1 MKKRFDS
8 FKMSEENKEKQKSL
22 PVTDFYDL
30 VIKIDSFRN
39 LKKKEQGDYGWDILS
54 SKDFDY
60 DTRTKEELV
69 RIGVVGNGNR
79 GKSFILSKLTNFK
92 IPSGFGIKTEGI
104 SLKYPDMKTKD
115 GKGMVIIDSAGFET
129 PLLESFDCK
138 LDSLSNLD
146 AKETNTKIN
155 DLAKDRAILE
165 VFIQKYVL
173 AYSDIII
180 AVVGQLTYSEQQ
192 LLLRIKREN
201 TKKTIFIVHNLLNLE
216 TKQQVT
222 DYIDNVLKKSLTFQI
237 DEIKMTNLDQNK
249 NVDDT
254 VLNQTYY
261 HEQYTDNNDNNKKLY
276 TIEHLIMAKEGT
288 EAGNYYNQSA
298 ISFLATNTTTTT
310 KLKKYPVIATIKKY
324 LHNMSNDIFESSI
337 PQKNIIDGEVTIDN
351 IKKNK
356 LYIDGYNK
364 DIILKSI
371 NIDSLGFKSFLGR
384 IYRIYQPS
392 YCLYIVDN
400 VDKLPIKK
408 TKSELQIEGD
418 KPYYILVLIVEIPGE
433 LEDPNIIPNIE
444 INNGF
449 VFFKL
454 EGSRKTNKKETEIN
468 SNRYDCYYSSIKEGL
483 FSLCISIK
491 PENIMLPLTEPI
503 FKNYEN
509 GLLTYYYIGCKPED
523 ETEEIDLD

>member
-1 MKKRFDS
+1 
-8 FKMSEENKEKQKSL
+8 MSEENKEKQKSL

-39 LKKKEQGDYGWDILS
+39 LKKKEQGDYGWDILY

-60 DTRTKEELV
+60 DKRTKEELV
-69 RIGVVGNGNR
+69 RIGVLGNGNR

-92 IPSGFGIKTEGI
+92 VPSGFSIKTEGI

-146 AKETNTKIN
+146 AKEAYTKIN

-165 VFIQKYVL
+165 VFILKYVL
-173 AYSDIII
+173 EYSDIII

-237 DEIKMTNLDQNK
+237 DERSMTDYDENIK
-249 NVDDT
+249 VDST

-261 HEQYTDNNDNNKKLY
+261 HEQYTDNNDNIY

-298 ISFLATNTTTTT
+298 INFLSTNTTTTT
-310 KLKKYPVIATIKKY
+310 KVKKYPVKTTIKDY
-324 LHNMSNDIFESSI
+324 LYKMSSDFFESSI

-371 NIDSLGFKSFLGR
+371 NIDSLGFSSFLG
-384 IYRIYQPS
+384 RIYQPS

-408 TKSELQIEGD
+408 TKSELKIEGD

-433 LEDPNIIPNIE
+433 LEDPNIIPRVD
-444 INNGF
+444 INSDF
-449 VFFKL
+449 VFKL
-454 EGSRKTNKKETEIN
+454 EGSRKINKKETEIN
-468 SNRYDCYYSSIKEGL
+468 PNRYDCYYSSIKDGL

-491 PENIMLPLTEPI
+491 PENMSLPSKDPI

-509 GLLTYYYIGCKPED
+509 GLLTYYYIGGKSEG

>member
-1 MKKRFDS
+1 M
-8 FKMSEENKEKQKSL
+8 
-22 PVTDFYDL
+22 TDFYDL
-30 VIKIDSFRN
+30 VFKIDSFRN
-39 LKKKEQGDYGWDILS
+39 LKKKEQGDYGWDILY

-60 DTRTKEELV
+60 DKRTKEELV

-92 IPSGFGIKTEGI
+92 VPSGFSIKTEGI

-115 GKGMVIIDSAGFET
+115 GKGMVIINSAGFET
-129 PLLESFDCK
+129 PLPESFDCK

-165 VFIQKYVL
+165 VFIQTYVL
-173 AYSDIII
+173 RHSDIIF

-201 TKKTIFIVHNLLNLE
+201 TKKIIFIVHNLLFLE
-216 TKQQVT
+216 TKKQVT
-222 DYIDNVLKKSLTFQI
+222 YYIDNVLKKSLTFEI
-237 DEIKMTNLDQNK
+237 DERRMTNLDENK
-249 NVDDT
+249 KVDGT

-261 HEQYTDNNDNNKKLY
+261 HEQYTVNNDNNKKLY
-276 TIEHLIMAKEGT
+276 EIEHLIMAKEGT

-298 ISFLATNTTTTT
+298 ISFLSTNTTTTT
-310 KLKKYPVIATIKKY
+310 KLNKYPVKRTIKNY
-324 LHNMSNDIFESSI
+324 LYKMSSDFFESSI

-356 LYIDGYNK
+356 IYIDGYNQ

-408 TKSELQIEGD
+408 TKSELEIEGD

-433 LEDPNIIPNIE
+433 LEDPNIIPSIDT
-444 INNGF
+444 GTYF

-491 PENIMLPLTEPI
+491 PENIYLDSTDPI

-509 GLLTYYYIGCKPED
+509 GLLTYYYIGSKIED
-523 ETEEIDLD
+523 ETREIEFD

>member
-1 MKKRFDS
+1 
-8 FKMSEENKEKQKSL
+8 MSEENKEKQKSL

-30 VIKIDSFRN
+30 VFRIDSCRN

-115 GKGMVIIDSAGFET
+115 GKGIVIIDSAGFEI

-165 VFIQKYVL
+165 AFIQNYVL
-173 AYSDIII
+173 QHSDIII

-222 DYIDNVLKKSLTFQI
+222 DYIENVLKKSLTFKI
-237 DEIKMTNLDQNK
+237 DERTMTSLDENK
-249 NVDDT
+249 KVDST

-261 HEQYTDNNDNNKKLY
+261 HEQYTDNNDNTKLY

-298 ISFLATNTTTTT
+298 IDFLSTSITTTT
-310 KLKKYPVIATIKKY
+310 KLKKYSVIATIKKY
-324 LHNMSNDIFESSI
+324 LHNMSSDIFESSI
-337 PQKNIIDGEVTIDN
+337 PKDNIIVGEVTIDN

-371 NIDSLGFKSFLGR
+371 NIDSLGFSSFLGR
-384 IYRIYQPS
+384 IYKPS
-392 YCLYIVDN
+392 YCLYIIDN
-400 VDKLPIKK
+400 VDQLPIKK
-408 TKSELQIEGD
+408 TKSELEIEGD
-418 KPYYILVLIVEIPGE
+418 KPYYILVLVVEIPGE
-433 LEDPNIIPNIE
+433 LEDPNIEPNIE
-444 INNGF
+444 INNGL

>member
-1 MKKRFDS
+1 
-8 FKMSEENKEKQKSL
+8 MSEENKEKQKSL

-30 VIKIDSFRN
+30 VFRIDSCRN

-201 TKKTIFIVHNLLNLE
+201 TKNKIFVVHNLLNLE

-237 DEIKMTNLDQNK
+237 DETSMTNLDENK
-249 NVDDT
+249 KVDGT

-261 HEQYTDNNDNNKKLY
+261 YEQYTDNNDHKKLY

-298 ISFLATNTTTTT
+298 IDFLSTDITTTTR
-310 KLKKYPVIATIKKY
+310 LRKYPVKDTIKNSLYK
-324 LHNMSNDIFESSI
+324 MSNNFFESSI
-337 PQKNIIDGEVTIDN
+337 DT
-351 IKKNK
+351 
-356 LYIDGYNK
+356 
-364 DIILKSI
+364 
-371 NIDSLGFKSFLGR
+371 
-384 IYRIYQPS
+384 
-392 YCLYIVDN
+392 
-400 VDKLPIKK
+400 
-408 TKSELQIEGD
+408 
-418 KPYYILVLIVEIPGE
+418 LIVFSLVSSSPTAGAVLSNNANKPSVNDLISSDKMKLFFSPSDFSISYALFGI
-433 LEDPNIIPNIE
+433 LIE
-444 INNGF
+444 ST
-449 VFFKL
+449 L
-454 EGSRKTNKKETEIN
+454 L
-468 SNRYDCYYSSIKEGL
+468 SSIDIL
-483 FSLCISIK
+483 
-491 PENIMLPLTEPI
+491 
-503 FKNYEN
+503 
-509 GLLTYYYIGCKPED
+509 
-523 ETEEIDLD
+523 

>member
-1 MKKRFDS
+1 
-8 FKMSEENKEKQKSL
+8 MSEENKEKQKSL

-39 LKKKEQGDYGWDILS
+39 LKKKEQGDYGWDILY

-60 DTRTKEELV
+60 DKRTKEELV

-92 IPSGFGIKTEGI
+92 VPSGFSIKTEGI

-165 VFIQKYVL
+165 VFILKYVL
-173 AYSDIII
+173 EYSDIII

-201 TKKTIFIVHNLLNLE
+201 TKKKIFIVHNLLNLE

-237 DEIKMTNLDQNK
+237 DERTLTNLGENEK
-249 NVDDT
+249 VDGT

-261 HEQYTDNNDNNKKLY
+261 HEEYTDNNNKLH

-298 ISFLATNTTTTT
+298 IKFLTTNTTTTT
-310 KLKKYPVIATIKKY
+310 KLRKYPVIATIKKY
-324 LHNMSNDIFESSI
+324 LHNMSSDFFEFSI
-337 PQKNIIDGEVTIDN
+337 PKDNIIDGEVTIDN

-371 NIDSLGFKSFLGR
+371 NIDSLGFSSFLG
-384 IYRIYQPS
+384 RIYQPS

-408 TKSELQIEGD
+408 TKSELKIEGD
-418 KPYYILVLIVEIPGE
+418 KPYYILILIVEIPGE
-433 LEDPNIIPNIE
+433 LEDPNIIPSIDT
-444 INNGF
+444 GTYF

-454 EGSRKTNKKETEIN
+454 EGSRKINKKETEIN
-468 SNRYDCYYSSIKEGL
+468 PNRYDCYYSSIKEGL

-491 PENIMLPLTEPI
+491 PETISLQSTDPS

-509 GLLTYYYIGCKPED
+509 GLLTYYYIGSKSEG
-523 ETEEIDLD
+523 ETEEIELDV

>member
-1 MKKRFDS
+1 
-8 FKMSEENKEKQKSL
+8 MSEENKEKQKSL

-30 VIKIDSFRN
+30 VFKIDSFRN
-39 LKKKEQGDYGWDILS
+39 LQKKEQGDYGWDILY

-60 DTRTKEELV
+60 DKRTQEELV
-69 RIGVVGNGNR
+69 RIGVLGNGNR
-79 GKSFILSKLTNFK
+79 GKSFILSKLTNHK
-92 IPSGFGIKTEGI
+92 VPSGFSIKTEGI

-115 GKGMVIIDSAGFET
+115 GKGIVIIDSAGFEI

-138 LDSLSNLD
+138 LDSLSDFD
-146 AKETNTKIN
+146 AKEAKSKIN
-155 DLAKDRAILE
+155 DLVKDRAILE
-165 VFIQKYVL
+165 FFILKYVL
-173 AYSDIII
+173 QYSDIII

-192 LLLRIKREN
+192 LLLRIKREVPR
-201 TKKTIFIVHNLLNLE
+201 KKIFIVHNLLNLE

-261 HEQYTDNNDNNKKLY
+261 HEQYTDNNDNTKLY

-298 ISFLATNTTTTT
+298 IDFLSTNTTTTT
-310 KLKKYPVIATIKKY
+310 KLYKYPVKATIKNSLYK
-324 LHNMSNDIFESSI
+324 MSSDFFDFFESSI
-337 PQKNIIDGEVTIDN
+337 PKDNIIVGEVTIDN

-371 NIDSLGFKSFLGR
+371 NIDSLGFSSFLGR
-384 IYRIYQPS
+384 SYQPS

-408 TKSELQIEGD
+408 TKSEGR
-418 KPYYILVLIVEIPGE
+418 
-433 LEDPNIIPNIE
+433 
-444 INNGF
+444 
-449 VFFKL
+449 
-454 EGSRKTNKKETEIN
+454 RKINKKETEIN
-468 SNRYDCYYSSIKEGL
+468 PNRYDCYYSSIKEGL

-491 PENIMLPLTEPI
+491 PENIYLDSTVPI

-509 GLLTYYYIGCKPED
+509 GLLTYYYIGSKSEG
-523 ETEEIDLD
+523 ETEEIELDV

>member
-1 MKKRFDS
+1 
-8 FKMSEENKEKQKSL
+8 MSEENKEKQKSL
-22 PVTDFYDL
+22 PETEFYDL
-30 VIKIDSFRN
+30 VFRIDSCRN

-115 GKGMVIIDSAGFET
+115 GKGIVIIDSAGFET

-146 AKETNTKIN
+146 AKEAYTKIN
-155 DLAKDRAILE
+155 DLVKDRDLLE
-165 VFIQKYVL
+165 VFILKYVL
-173 AYSDIII
+173 EYSDIII

-216 TKQQVT
+216 TKQQVK
-222 DYIDNVLKKSLTFQI
+222 DYIENVLKKSLTFQI
-237 DEIKMTNLDQNK
+237 DERSMTTLEENK
-249 NVDDT
+249 EVDDT

-261 HEQYTDNNDNNKKLY
+261 YEDYTDNNDFLKLN

-298 ISFLATNTTTTT
+298 ISFLSTSITTTT
-310 KLKKYPVIATIKKY
+310 KLKKYSVIATIKKY
-324 LHNMSNDIFESSI
+324 LHNMSSDIFESSI
-337 PQKNIIDGEVTIDN
+337 PKDNIIVGEVTIDN

-356 LYIDGYNK
+356 IYIDGYNK

-371 NIDSLGFKSFLGR
+371 NSDSLGFSSFPG
-384 IYRIYQPS
+384 RIYQPS

-433 LEDPNIIPNIE
+433 LEDPNIIPKVDTRID
-444 INNGF
+444 F
-449 VFFKL
+449 VFTL
-454 EGSRKTNKKETEIN
+454 EGSRKINKKETEIN
-468 SNRYDCYYSSIKEGL
+468 PNRYDCYYSSIKEGL
-483 FSLCISIK
+483 FSLCISINPK
-491 PENIMLPLTEPI
+491 SLLSTVPI

-509 GLLTYYYIGCKPED
+509 GLLTYYYIGRQSEG

>member
-1 MKKRFDS
+1 MQKRFES

-39 LKKKEQGDYGWDILS
+39 LKKKEQGDYGWDILY

-60 DTRTKEELV
+60 DKRTKEELV

-92 IPSGFGIKTEGI
+92 VPSGFSIKTEGI

-173 AYSDIII
+173 EYSDIII

-222 DYIDNVLKKSLTFQI
+222 DYIDNVLKKSLTQQTV
-237 DEIKMTNLDQNK
+237 ERSMSNLDENK
-249 NVDDT
+249 KVDGT

-261 HEQYTDNNDNNKKLY
+261 HEQYTDNNDHNMLY

-298 ISFLATNTTTTT
+298 INFLSTSITTTTTT
-310 KLKKYPVIATIKKY
+310 KLYKYPVKTTIKNH
-324 LHNMSNDIFESSI
+324 LCRMSGDFFESSI
-337 PQKNIIDGEVTIDN
+337 PKNNIIVGEVTIDN

-364 DIILKSI
+364 DIILKLI
-371 NIDSLGFKSFLGR
+371 NFDSFGFKSFLGR
-384 IYRIYQPS
+384 IYQPS
-392 YCLYIVDN
+392 YCFYIVDN

-433 LEDPNIIPNIE
+433 LEDPNIIPKVDTRID
-444 INNGF
+444 F
-449 VFFKL
+449 VFTL
-454 EGSRKTNKKETEIN
+454 EGSRKINKKETEIN
-468 SNRYDCYYSSIKEGL
+468 PNRYDCYYSSIKDGL

-491 PENIMLPLTEPI
+491 PEDISLKSTEPI

>member
-1 MKKRFDS
+1 M
-8 FKMSEENKEKQKSL
+8 
-22 PVTDFYDL
+22 TDFYDL

-39 LKKKEQGDYGWDILS
+39 LKKKEQGDYGWDILY

-60 DTRTKEELV
+60 DKRTKEELV

-92 IPSGFGIKTEGI
+92 VPSGFKTEGI
-104 SLKYPDMKTKD
+104 SIKYSDMKTKD
-115 GKGMVIIDSAGFET
+115 GKGIGIVIIDSAGFEI

-138 LDSLSNLD
+138 LDSLSDLD
-146 AKETNTKIN
+146 AKEAKSKIN
-155 DLAKDRAILE
+155 DLVKDRALLE
-165 VFIQKYVL
+165 VFILKYVL
-173 AYSDIII
+173 EYSDIII

-201 TKKTIFIVHNLLNLE
+201 TKKKIFIVHNLLNLE

-222 DYIDNVLKKSLTFQI
+222 DYIDNVLKKSLTQQTV
-237 DEIKMTNLDQNK
+237 ERSMSNLDENK
-249 NVDDT
+249 KVDGT

-261 HEQYTDNNDNNKKLY
+261 HEQYTDNNDNKKLY

-298 ISFLATNTTTTT
+298 INFLSTSITTTTTT
-310 KLKKYPVIATIKKY
+310 KLKKYPVKATIKNY
-324 LHNMSNDIFESSI
+324 LYKMSCDFFESSI
-337 PQKNIIDGEVTIDN
+337 KPENIIVGEVTIDN

-371 NIDSLGFKSFLGR
+371 NIDSLGFSSFLG
-384 IYRIYQPS
+384 RIYQPS

-408 TKSELQIEGD
+408 TKSELKIEGD

-433 LEDPNIIPNIE
+433 LEDPNIIPKID
-444 INNGF
+444 INNEI
-449 VFFKL
+449 VFKL

-468 SNRYDCYYSSIKEGL
+468 PNRYDCYYSSIKEGL

-491 PENIMLPLTEPI
+491 PENIMLPSTEPI

-509 GLLTYYYIGCKPED
+509 GLLTYYYIGSKSEGETPEI
-523 ETEEIDLD
+523 ELD

>member
-1 MKKRFDS
+1 
-8 FKMSEENKEKQKSL
+8 MSEENKEKQKSL
-22 PVTDFYDL
+22 SVTDFYDL
-30 VIKIDSFRN
+30 VFKIDSFRN
-39 LKKKEQGDYGWDILS
+39 LKKKEQGDYGWDILY

-60 DTRTKEELV
+60 DKRTKEELV
-69 RIGVVGNGNR
+69 RIGVVGNRNR

-92 IPSGFGIKTEGI
+92 VPSSIKTEGI
-104 SLKYPDMKTKD
+104 SIKYPDMKTKD
-115 GKGMVIIDSAGFET
+115 GKGIIIIDSAGFET

-192 LLLRIKREN
+192 LLLRMKREN
-201 TKKTIFIVHNLLNLE
+201 TKKKIFIVHNLLNLE

-237 DEIKMTNLDQNK
+237 DERSMP
-249 NVDDT
+249 VDGT

-261 HEQYTDNNDNNKKLY
+261 HEQYTDNNDNKKLY

-298 ISFLATNTTTTT
+298 INFLSFNTTTTT
-310 KLKKYPVIATIKKY
+310 KLKRYPVIATIKNY
-324 LHNMSNDIFESSI
+324 LYKMSWDFFESSI
-337 PQKNIIDGEVTIDN
+337 PKDNIIVGEVTIDN

-371 NIDSLGFKSFLGR
+371 NIDSLGFSSFLG
-384 IYRIYQPS
+384 RIYQPS

-408 TKSELQIEGD
+408 TKSELKIEGD

-433 LEDPNIIPNIE
+433 LEDPNIKPNIE
-444 INNGF
+444 INNGL

-468 SNRYDCYYSSIKEGL
+468 PNRYDCYYSSIKDGL
-483 FSLCISIK
+483 FSLCISIE
-491 PENIMLPLTEPI
+491 PENISLQSTVPI

-509 GLLTYYYIGCKPED
+509 GLLTYYYIGIKSED
-523 ETEEIDLD
+523 DIQENWIGLKQ

>member
-39 LKKKEQGDYGWDILS
+39 LKKKEQGDYGWDILY

-60 DTRTKEELV
+60 DKRTKEELI
-69 RIGVVGNGNR
+69 RIGVLGNGNR
-79 GKSFILSKLTNFK
+79 GKSFILSKLTKFK
-92 IPSGFGIKTEGI
+92 VPSGFSIKTEGI
-104 SLKYPDMKTKD
+104 SLKYPDMKK
-115 GKGMVIIDSAGFET
+115 KGGGAIVIIDTPGLET

-165 VFIQKYVL
+165 VFILKYVL
-173 AYSDIII
+173 EYSDIII

-192 LLLRIKREN
+192 LLLRMKREN
-201 TKKTIFIVHNLLNLE
+201 TKKKIFIVHNLLNLE

-222 DYIDNVLKKSLTFQI
+222 DYIDNVLKKSHTFQI
-237 DEIKMTNLDQNK
+237 DELSMAYLDENK
-249 NVDDT
+249 KVDDT

-288 EAGNYYNQSA
+288 EAGNYYNQST
-298 ISFLATNTTTTT
+298 INFLSTNTTTTT
-310 KLKKYPVIATIKKY
+310 KLNKYPVKATIKNY
-324 LHNMSNDIFESSI
+324 LIKMSGDFFESSI
-337 PQKNIIDGEVTIDN
+337 PKENIKIGEVTIDN

-356 LYIDGYNK
+356 LYIDGYSK

-371 NIDSLGFKSFLGR
+371 NSDSLGFFFFFF
-384 IYRIYQPS
+384 RIYQPS
-392 YCLYIVDN
+392 FCLYIVDY
-400 VDKLPIKK
+400 VD
-408 TKSELQIEGD
+408 
-418 KPYYILVLIVEIPGE
+418 
-433 LEDPNIIPNIE
+433 
-444 INNGF
+444 
-449 VFFKL
+449 
-454 EGSRKTNKKETEIN
+454 
-468 SNRYDCYYSSIKEGL
+468 
-483 FSLCISIK
+483 
-491 PENIMLPLTEPI
+491 
-503 FKNYEN
+503 
-509 GLLTYYYIGCKPED
+509 
-523 ETEEIDLD
+523 

>member
-1 MKKRFDS
+1 
-8 FKMSEENKEKQKSL
+8 MSEENKEKQKSL

-30 VIKIDSFRN
+30 VFKIDSFRN
-39 LKKKEQGDYGWDILS
+39 LKKKEQGDYGWDILY

-60 DTRTKEELV
+60 DQRTKEELV
-69 RIGVVGNGNR
+69 RIGVLGNGNS

-92 IPSGFGIKTEGI
+92 VPSGFSIKTEGI

-146 AKETNTKIN
+146 AKEAKSKIN

-165 VFIQKYVL
+165 VFILKYVL
-173 AYSDIII
+173 EYSDIII

-192 LLLRIKREN
+192 LLLRMKREN
-201 TKKTIFIVHNLLNLE
+201 TKKKIFIVHNLLNLE

-222 DYIDNVLKKSLTFQI
+222 DYIDNVLKKSLTQQTVERSMSSL
-237 DEIKMTNLDQNK
+237 DENK
-249 NVDDT
+249 KVDGT

-261 HEQYTDNNDNNKKLY
+261 HEQYTDNNDNKLH

-298 ISFLATNTTTTT
+298 INFLSTRTITTT
-310 KLKKYPVIATIKKY
+310 KLKKYPVKATIKNY
-324 LHNMSNDIFESSI
+324 LYKMSCDFFESSI
-337 PQKNIIDGEVTIDN
+337 KPENIIVGEVTIDN

-356 LYIDGYNK
+356 LYIDGYNT
-364 DIILKSI
+364 DIRLKS
-371 NIDSLGFKSFLGR
+371 R
-384 IYRIYQPS
+384 IYKPS
-392 YCLYIVDN
+392 YCFYIVDN

-408 TKSELQIEGD
+408 TKSELKIEGD
-418 KPYYILVLIVEIPGE
+418 KPYYIFVLIVDISGE
-433 LEDPNIIPNIE
+433 LEDPNIIPRIDINNIE
-444 INNGF
+444 I
-449 VFFKL
+449 VFKL

-468 SNRYDCYYSSIKEGL
+468 PNRYDCYYSSIKEGL

-491 PENIMLPLTEPI
+491 PEEWFESTVPI

-509 GLLTYYYIGCKPED
+509 GLLTYYYESEGE
-523 ETEEIDLD
+523 EEIDLDF

>member
-1 MKKRFDS
+1 
-8 FKMSEENKEKQKSL
+8 MSEENKEKQKSL

-39 LKKKEQGDYGWDILS
+39 LKKKEQGDYGWDILY

-60 DTRTKEELV
+60 DKRTKEELV
-69 RIGVVGNGNR
+69 RIGVLGNGNR

-92 IPSGFGIKTEGI
+92 VPSGFKTEGI
-104 SLKYPDMKTKD
+104 SIKYSDMKTKD
-115 GKGMVIIDSAGFET
+115 GKGIGIVIIDSAGSEI

-138 LDSLSNLD
+138 LDSLSDLD
-146 AKETNTKIN
+146 AKETKSKIN
-155 DLAKDRAILE
+155 DLVKDRAILE
-165 VFIQKYVL
+165 FFIQKYVL

-192 LLLRIKREN
+192 LLLRIKREY
-201 TKKTIFIVHNLLNLE
+201 TQKKIFIVHNLLNFE

-237 DEIKMTNLDQNK
+237 DERSMTDYDENIK
-249 NVDDT
+249 VDST

-261 HEQYTDNNDNNKKLY
+261 HEQYTDNNDNNKLY
-276 TIEHLIMAKEGT
+276 KIEHLIMAKEGT

-298 ISFLATNTTTTT
+298 INFLSTSITTTTVT
-310 KLKKYPVIATIKKY
+310 KLYKYPVKTTIKNY
-324 LHNMSNDIFESSI
+324 LCNMSGDFFESSI
-337 PQKNIIDGEVTIDN
+337 PKSNIFVGEVTIDN

-371 NIDSLGFKSFLGR
+371 NIDSLGFSSFLGR
-384 IYRIYQPS
+384 IYQPN
-392 YCLYIVDN
+392 YCFYFVDN

-408 TKSELQIEGD
+408 TKSELKIEGD

-433 LEDPNIIPNIE
+433 LENPDIIPKVDTNID
-444 INNGF
+444 F
-449 VFFKL
+449 VFKL
-454 EGSRKTNKKETEIN
+454 EGSRKINKKATEIN
-468 SNRYDCYYSSIKEGL
+468 PNRYDCYYSSIKDGL
-483 FSLCISIK
+483 FSLNISIK
-491 PENIMLPLTEPI
+491 PENIFLQSTVPS

-509 GLLTYYYIGCKPED
+509 GLLTYYYTGSKSEG
-523 ETEEIDLD
+523 ETEEIDFL

>member
-1 MKKRFDS
+1 
-8 FKMSEENKEKQKSL
+8 MSEENKEKQKSL

-30 VIKIDSFRN
+30 VFRIDSCRN
-39 LKKKEQGDYGWDILS
+39 LKKKEQGDYGWDILY

-60 DTRTKEELV
+60 DQRTKEELV
-69 RIGVVGNGNR
+69 RIGVVGNGNS
-79 GKSFILSKLTNFK
+79 GKSFILSKLTNHK
-92 IPSGFGIKTEGI
+92 VPSGFSIKTKGI

-115 GKGMVIIDSAGFET
+115 GKGIVIIDSARFET
-129 PLLESFDCK
+129 PLLESFNCNF
-138 LDSLSNLD
+138 DSCSNLD
-146 AKETNTKIN
+146 EVKSKIN
-155 DLAKDRAILE
+155 DLVKDRALLE
-165 VFIQKYVL
+165 VFILKYVL
-173 AYSDIII
+173 EYSDIII

-192 LLLRIKREN
+192 LLLRIRREN
-201 TKKTIFIVHNLLNLE
+201 TKKIIFIVHNLLFLE
-216 TKQQVT
+216 TKKQVT
-222 DYIDNVLKKSLTFQI
+222 YYIDNVLKKSLTFQI
-237 DEIKMTNLDQNK
+237 NERTMTSLDENEK
-249 NVDDT
+249 VDGT

-261 HEQYTDNNDNNKKLY
+261 HEEYTDNNDNKLH

-298 ISFLATNTTTTT
+298 ISFLSTNTTTTT
-310 KLKKYPVIATIKKY
+310 KLKKYSVIATIKKY
-324 LHNMSNDIFESSI
+324 LHNMSSDIFESSI
-337 PQKNIIDGEVTIDN
+337 PKDNIIVGEVTIDN

-371 NIDSLGFKSFLGR
+371 NIDSLGFSSFLGR
-384 IYRIYQPS
+384 IYKPS
-392 YCLYIVDN
+392 YCLYIIDN
-400 VDKLPIKK
+400 VDQLPIKK
-408 TKSELQIEGD
+408 TKSELEIEGD
-418 KPYYILVLIVEIPGE
+418 KPYYILVLVVEIPGE

-444 INNGF
+444 INNGL

-491 PENIMLPLTEPI
+491 PENIMLPSTEPK

>member
-1 MKKRFDS
+1 M
-8 FKMSEENKEKQKSL
+8 
-22 PVTDFYDL
+22 TDFYDL

-39 LKKKEQGDYGWDILS
+39 LKKKEQGDYGWDILY

-60 DTRTKEELV
+60 DKRTKEELV

-92 IPSGFGIKTEGI
+92 VPSGFSIKTEGI

-115 GKGMVIIDSAGFET
+115 GKGMVIIDSAGFEI

-138 LDSLSNLD
+138 LDSLSGLD

-165 VFIQKYVL
+165 VFILKYVL
-173 AYSDIII
+173 EYSDIII

-216 TKQQVT
+216 TKQQVK
-222 DYIDNVLKKSLTFQI
+222 DYIDNVLNKSLTFHI
-237 DEIKMTNLDQNK
+237 NKRIMTNYDENEK
-249 NVDDT
+249 VDAT

-298 ISFLATNTTTTT
+298 INFLSTNTTTTT
-310 KLKKYPVIATIKKY
+310 KLKPYSVKNTIKNY
-324 LHNMSNDIFESSI
+324 LYKMSSDFFESSI
-337 PQKNIIDGEVTIDN
+337 KPENIIVGEVTIDN

-356 LYIDGYNK
+356 LYIDGYNQ

-371 NIDSLGFKSFLGR
+371 NIDSLGFSSFLGR
-384 IYRIYQPS
+384 SYQPS

-408 TKSELQIEGD
+408 TKSELKIEGD
-418 KPYYILVLIVEIPGE
+418 KPYYIFVLIVDISGE
-433 LEDPNIIPNIE
+433 LEDPNIIPRIDINNIE
-444 INNGF
+444 I
-449 VFFKL
+449 VFKL
-454 EGSRKTNKKETEIN
+454 EGSRKINKKETEIN
-468 SNRYDCYYSSIKEGL
+468 PNRYNCYYSSIKEGL
-483 FSLCISIK
+483 FSLCISVK
-491 PENIMLPLTEPI
+491 PENIYLQSTVPI
-503 FKNYEN
+503 FNNYEN
-509 GLLTYYYIGCKPED
+509 GLLTYYYLGGKSEG
-523 ETEEIDLD
+523 ETEEIDLDI

>member
-1 MKKRFDS
+1 
-8 FKMSEENKEKQKSL
+8 MSEENKEKQKSL

-30 VIKIDSFRN
+30 VIRIDTFRN
-39 LKKKEQGDYGWDILS
+39 LKKKEQGDYGCDILY

-79 GKSFILSKLTNFK
+79 GKSFILSKLTKFK
-92 IPSGFGIKTEGI
+92 VPSGFSIKTEGI

-115 GKGMVIIDSAGFET
+115 GKGIVIIDSAGFEI

-173 AYSDIII
+173 EYSDIII

-201 TKKTIFIVHNLLNLE
+201 TQKKIFIVHNLLNLE

-222 DYIDNVLKKSLTFQI
+222 DYIENVLKKSLTFKI
-237 DEIKMTNLDQNK
+237 DERTMTSLDENK
-249 NVDDT
+249 KVDST

-261 HEQYTDNNDNNKKLY
+261 HEQYADNDNKKCY

-298 ISFLATNTTTTT
+298 ISFLSTNTTTTT
-310 KLKKYPVIATIKKY
+310 KLNKYPVKRTIKNY
-324 LHNMSNDIFESSI
+324 LYKMSSDFFESSI

-356 LYIDGYNK
+356 IYIDGYNQ

-392 YCLYIVDN
+392 YCLYIIDN
-400 VDKLPIKK
+400 VDQLPIKK
-408 TKSELQIEGD
+408 TKSELNIEGD

-433 LEDPNIIPNIE
+433 LEDPNIKPNIE
-444 INNGF
+444 INNGL

-491 PENIMLPLTEPI
+491 PENISLDSTDPI

-509 GLLTYYYIGCKPED
+509 GLLTYYYIGRENEY
-523 ETEEIDLD
+523 ETEEIDLDF

>member
-1 MKKRFDS
+1 MQKRFES

-39 LKKKEQGDYGWDILS
+39 LQKKEQGDYGWDILY

-60 DTRTKEELV
+60 DKRTKEELV

-92 IPSGFGIKTEGI
+92 VPSGFSIKTEGI

-146 AKETNTKIN
+146 AKEAKSKIN
-155 DLAKDRAILE
+155 DLVKDRAILE
-165 VFIQKYVL
+165 FFILKYVL
-173 AYSDIII
+173 EYSDIII

-192 LLLRIKREN
+192 LLLRIKREY
-201 TKKTIFIVHNLLNLE
+201 TQKKIFIVHNLLNFE

-237 DEIKMTNLDQNK
+237 DERSMTDYDENIK
-249 NVDDT
+249 VDST

-261 HEQYTDNNDNNKKLY
+261 HEQYADNDNKKCY

-298 ISFLATNTTTTT
+298 INFLFAWTTCTT
-310 KLKKYPVIATIKKY
+310 KLKKYPVKDTIKNSLYK
-324 LHNMSNDIFESSI
+324 MSNNFFESSI
-337 PQKNIIDGEVTIDN
+337 DKHNIIVGEVTIDN

-364 DIILKSI
+364 DIILKLI
-371 NIDSLGFKSFLGR
+371 NFDSFGFKSFLGR
-384 IYRIYQPS
+384 IYQPS
-392 YCLYIVDN
+392 YCFYIVDN
-400 VDKLPIKK
+400 VDQLPIKK
-408 TKSELQIEGD
+408 TKSELKIEGD
-418 KPYYILVLIVEIPGE
+418 KPYYILVLVVEIPGE
-433 LEDPNIIPNIE
+433 LEDPNIEPNIE
-444 INNGF
+444 INNGL

-468 SNRYDCYYSSIKEGL
+468 SNRYDCYYSSIKDGL
-483 FSLCISIK
+483 FSLNISIK
-491 PENIMLPLTEPI
+491 PENIFLQSTVPS

-509 GLLTYYYIGCKPED
+509 GLLTYYYVGTTSEG
-523 ETEEIDLD
+523 ETEEIDFL

>member
-1 MKKRFDS
+1 
-8 FKMSEENKEKQKSL
+8 MSEENKEKQKSL

-39 LKKKEQGDYGWDILS
+39 LKKKEQGDYGWDILY

-60 DTRTKEELV
+60 DKRTKEELV
-69 RIGVVGNGNR
+69 RIGVVGNRNR

-92 IPSGFGIKTEGI
+92 VPSGFKTEGI
-104 SLKYPDMKTKD
+104 SIKYTDMKTKD

-237 DEIKMTNLDQNK
+237 DETSMTNLDENK
-249 NVDDT
+249 KVDGT

-261 HEQYTDNNDNNKKLY
+261 YEDYTDNNDFLKLN

-298 ISFLATNTTTTT
+298 IDFLSTSITTTT
-310 KLKKYPVIATIKKY
+310 KLKKYSVIATIKKY
-324 LHNMSNDIFESSI
+324 LHNMSSDIFES
-337 PQKNIIDGEVTIDN
+337 
-351 IKKNK
+351 
-356 LYIDGYNK
+356 
-364 DIILKSI
+364 
-371 NIDSLGFKSFLGR
+371 
-384 IYRIYQPS
+384 
-392 YCLYIVDN
+392 
-400 VDKLPIKK
+400 
-408 TKSELQIEGD
+408 
-418 KPYYILVLIVEIPGE
+418 
-433 LEDPNIIPNIE
+433 
-444 INNGF
+444 
-449 VFFKL
+449 
-454 EGSRKTNKKETEIN
+454 
-468 SNRYDCYYSSIKEGL
+468 
-483 FSLCISIK
+483 
-491 PENIMLPLTEPI
+491 
-503 FKNYEN
+503 
-509 GLLTYYYIGCKPED
+509 
-523 ETEEIDLD
+523 

>member
-1 MKKRFDS
+1 M
-8 FKMSEENKEKQKSL
+8 
-22 PVTDFYDL
+22 TDFHDI
-30 VIKIDSFRN
+30 VFKIGSFRDLN
-39 LKKKEQGDYGWDILS
+39 KKEQGDYGWDILY

-60 DTRTKEELV
+60 DKRTKEERV
-69 RIGVVGNGNR
+69 RIGVVGNGNSV
-79 GKSFILSKLTNFK
+79 KSFILSKLTNFK
-92 IPSGFGIKTEGI
+92 VPSGFSIKTEGI

-201 TKKTIFIVHNLLNLE
+201 TKKIIFIVHNLLFLE
-216 TKQQVT
+216 TKKQVT
-222 DYIDNVLKKSLTFQI
+222 YYIDNVLKKSLTFQI

-261 HEQYTDNNDNNKKLY
+261 HEQYTDNNDNNKLY
-276 TIEHLIMAKEGT
+276 KIEHLIMAKEGT
-288 EAGNYYNQSA
+288 EAGNYYNQST
-298 ISFLATNTTTTT
+298 INFLSTNTTTTT
-310 KLKKYPVIATIKKY
+310 KLNKYPVKRTIKNY
-324 LHNMSNDIFESSI
+324 LYKMSSDFFESSI

-356 LYIDGYNK
+356 IYIDGYNQ

-408 TKSELQIEGD
+408 TKSELKIEGD
-418 KPYYILVLIVEIPGE
+418 KPYYILVLIVDIPGE
-433 LEDPNIIPNIE
+433 LEDPNIIPMVDTRID
-444 INNGF
+444 F
-449 VFFKL
+449 VFKL
-454 EGSRKTNKKETEIN
+454 EGSRKINKKETEIN
-468 SNRYDCYYSSIKEGL
+468 PNRYDCYYSSIKEGL
-483 FSLCISIK
+483 FSLCISIH
-491 PENIMLPLTEPI
+491 PENIYLPSTVPI

-509 GLLTYYYIGCKPED
+509 GLLTYYYIGRQSEG
-523 ETEEIDLD
+523 ETEEIELY

>member
-1 MKKRFDS
+1 M
-8 FKMSEENKEKQKSL
+8 
-22 PVTDFYDL
+22 TDFYDL

-39 LKKKEQGDYGWDILS
+39 LKKKEQGDYGWDILY

-92 IPSGFGIKTEGI
+92 VPSGFGIKTEGI

-115 GKGMVIIDSAGFET
+115 GNGIVIIGSAGFET
-129 PLLESFDCK
+129 PLPESFDCK

-173 AYSDIII
+173 EYSDIII

-222 DYIDNVLKKSLTFQI
+222 DYIENVLKKSLTFKI
-237 DEIKMTNLDQNK
+237 DERTMTSLDENEK
-249 NVDDT
+249 VDGT
-254 VLNQTYY
+254 VLNRTYY
-261 HEQYTDNNDNNKKLY
+261 HEEYTDNDNNKLY
-276 TIEHLIMAKEGT
+276 KIEHLIMAKEGT

-298 ISFLATNTTTTT
+298 INFLSTNTTTTT
-310 KLKKYPVIATIKKY
+310 TTVTKLYKYPVKATIKNH
-324 LHNMSNDIFESSI
+324 LCRMSSDFFEYSI
-337 PQKNIIDGEVTIDN
+337 PKSNIFVGEVTIDN

-356 LYIDGYNK
+356 LYIDGYNR

-371 NIDSLGFKSFLGR
+371 NFDSFGFKSFLG
-384 IYRIYQPS
+384 RIYQPS

-400 VDKLPIKK
+400 VDQLPIKK
-408 TKSELQIEGD
+408 TKSELKIEGD
-418 KPYYILVLIVEIPGE
+418 KPYYIFVLIVDISGE
-433 LEDPNIIPNIE
+433 LEDPNIIPRIYINNIE
-444 INNGF
+444 I
-449 VFFKL
+449 VFKL
-454 EGSRKTNKKETEIN
+454 EGSRKIKKNETEIN
-468 SNRYDCYYSSIKEGL
+468 PNRYNCYYSSIKEGL

-491 PENIMLPLTEPI
+491 PENIYLQSRVPI
-503 FKNYEN
+503 FNNYEN
-509 GLLTYYYIGCKPED
+509 GLLTYYYIGSKIED
-523 ETEEIDLD
+523 ETQEIDLDV

>member
-1 MKKRFDS
+1 
-8 FKMSEENKEKQKSL
+8 MSEENKEKQKSL
-22 PVTDFYDL
+22 SVTDFYDL
-30 VIKIDSFRN
+30 VIRIDTFRN
-39 LKKKEQGDYGWDILS
+39 LKKKEQGDYGCDILY

-115 GKGMVIIDSAGFET
+115 GKGMVIINSAGFET
-129 PLLESFDCK
+129 PLPESFDCK

-146 AKETNTKIN
+146 AKETKSKIN

-192 LLLRIKREN
+192 LLLRMKREN
-201 TKKTIFIVHNLLNLE
+201 TKKKIFIVHNLLNLE

-222 DYIDNVLKKSLTFQI
+222 DYIDNVLKKSLFFQI
-237 DEIKMTNLDQNK
+237 DEKSMTDYDENIK
-249 NVDDT
+249 VDST
-254 VLNQTYY
+254 VLNQTFY
-261 HEQYTDNNDNNKKLY
+261 HEEYTVNNDNTRLN

-298 ISFLATNTTTTT
+298 INFLSFNTTTTT
-310 KLKKYPVIATIKKY
+310 KLKRYPVIATIKNY
-324 LHNMSNDIFESSI
+324 LYKMSWDFFESSI
-337 PQKNIIDGEVTIDN
+337 PKDNIIVGEVTIDN

-364 DIILKSI
+364 DIILKLI
-371 NIDSLGFKSFLGR
+371 NFDSFGFKSFLGR
-384 IYRIYQPS
+384 IYQPS
-392 YCLYIVDN
+392 YCFYIVDN
-400 VDKLPIKK
+400 VDQLPIKK
-408 TKSELQIEGD
+408 TKSELKIEGD
-418 KPYYILVLIVEIPGE
+418 KPYYIFVLIVDIPGE
-433 LEDPNIIPNIE
+433 LEDPNIIPRVETNIE
-444 INNGF
+444 F
-449 VFFKL
+449 VFKL
-454 EGSRKTNKKETEIN
+454 EGSRKIKKNETEIN
-468 SNRYDCYYSSIKEGL
+468 PNRYDCYYSSIKEGL

-491 PENIMLPLTEPI
+491 PEDISLKSTVPI
-503 FKNYEN
+503 FNNYEN
-509 GLLTYYYIGCKPED
+509 GLLTYYYIGCKSED
-523 ETEEIDLD
+523 DTEEIEL

>member
-1 MKKRFDS
+1 MQKRFES

-30 VIKIDSFRN
+30 VIRIDTFRN
-39 LKKKEQGDYGWDILS
+39 LKKKEQGDYGCDILY

-60 DTRTKEELV
+60 SKRTKEELV
-69 RIGVVGNGNR
+69 RIGVVGNRNR

-92 IPSGFGIKTEGI
+92 VPSGFSIKTEGI

-115 GKGMVIIDSAGFET
+115 GKGMVIIDSAGFEI

-138 LDSLSNLD
+138 LDSLANLD

-165 VFIQKYVL
+165 VFIQKYVTQ
-173 AYSDIII
+173 YSDIII

-192 LLLRIKREN
+192 LLLRMKREN
-201 TKKTIFIVHNLLNLE
+201 TKKKIFIVHNLLNLE

-222 DYIDNVLKKSLTFQI
+222 DYINNVLKKSLTFQI
-237 DEIKMTNLDQNK
+237 DERRMTNLDENQK
-249 NVDDT
+249 VDDT

-261 HEQYTDNNDNNKKLY
+261 HEEYTDNNDNKELN

-298 ISFLATNTTTTT
+298 INFLSTNTTTTT
-310 KLKKYPVIATIKKY
+310 KLYKYPVKATVKNY
-324 LHNMSNDIFESSI
+324 LYKMSNDFFESSI
-337 PQKNIIDGEVTIDN
+337 KPENIIVGEVTIDN

-356 LYIDGYNK
+356 LYIDGYSK

-371 NIDSLGFKSFLGR
+371 NIDSLGFSSFLG
-384 IYRIYQPS
+384 RIYQPS

-408 TKSELQIEGD
+408 TKSELKIEGD

-433 LEDPNIIPNIE
+433 LEDPNIIPRIYINNIE
-444 INNGF
+444 I
-449 VFFKL
+449 VFKL
-454 EGSRKTNKKETEIN
+454 EGSRKINKKETEIN
-468 SNRYDCYYSSIKEGL
+468 PNRYDCYYSSIKDGL

-491 PENIMLPLTEPI
+491 PEDISLESTDPI

-509 GLLTYYYIGCKPED
+509 GLLTYYYIGRKPEGD
-523 ETEEIDLD
+523 TEEIDLD

>member
-1 MKKRFDS
+1 
-8 FKMSEENKEKQKSL
+8 MSEENKEKQKSL

-30 VIKIDSFRN
+30 VFRIDSCRN
-39 LKKKEQGDYGWDILS
+39 LKKKEQGDYGWDILY

-60 DTRTKEELV
+60 DKRTKEELV

-92 IPSGFGIKTEGI
+92 VPSGFSIKTEGI

-115 GKGMVIIDSAGFET
+115 GKGIVIIDSAGFEI

-146 AKETNTKIN
+146 AKEAKSKIN
-155 DLAKDRAILE
+155 DLVKDRAILE
-165 VFIQKYVL
+165 FFILKYVL
-173 AYSDIII
+173 QYSDITI
-180 AVVGQLTYSEQQ
+180 AVVGQLTYFEQQ
-192 LLLRIKREN
+192 LLLRMKREN
-201 TKKTIFIVHNLLNLE
+201 TKKKIFIVHNLLNLE

-237 DEIKMTNLDQNK
+237 DETSMTNLDEIK
-249 NVDDT
+249 KVDGT

-261 HEQYTDNNDNNKKLY
+261 YEQYTDNNDHKKLY

-298 ISFLATNTTTTT
+298 IDFLSTNATTTT

-324 LHNMSNDIFESSI
+324 LCKMSSDFFESSI

-371 NIDSLGFKSFLGR
+371 NIDSLGFSSFLGR
-384 IYRIYQPS
+384 SYQPS

-408 TKSELQIEGD
+408 TKSELNIEGD

-433 LEDPNIIPNIE
+433 LEDPNIKPKVDTHID
-444 INNGF
+444 F
-449 VFFKL
+449 VFKL
-454 EGSRKTNKKETEIN
+454 EGSRKINKKETEIN
-468 SNRYDCYYSSIKEGL
+468 PNRYDCYYSSIKEGL

-491 PENIMLPLTEPI
+491 PENISLPSTVPS

-509 GLLTYYYIGCKPED
+509 GLLTYYYIGSKSEG
-523 ETEEIDLD
+523 ETEEIDFDLY

>member
-1 MKKRFDS
+1 
-8 FKMSEENKEKQKSL
+8 MSEENKEKQKSL

-39 LKKKEQGDYGWDILS
+39 LKKKEQGDYGCDILY

-60 DTRTKEELV
+60 DKRTKEELV

-79 GKSFILSKLTNFK
+79 GKSFILSKLTNHK
-92 IPSGFGIKTEGI
+92 VPSGFSIKTKGI

-146 AKETNTKIN
+146 AKEAYTKIN

-173 AYSDIII
+173 EYSDITI

-201 TKKTIFIVHNLLNLE
+201 TKKKIFIVHNLLNLE
-216 TKQQVT
+216 TKKQVT
-222 DYIDNVLKKSLTFQI
+222 YYIDNVLKQSLFFQI
-237 DEIKMTNLDQNK
+237 DERRMTNLDENK
-249 NVDDT
+249 KVDST

-261 HEQYTDNNDNNKKLY
+261 HEQYTDKNDNTRLN

-310 KLKKYPVIATIKKY
+310 KLNKYPVKRTIKNY
-324 LHNMSNDIFESSI
+324 LYKMSSDFFESSI

-371 NIDSLGFKSFLGR
+371 NIDSLGFSSFLGR
-384 IYRIYQPS
+384 SYQPS

-408 TKSELQIEGD
+408 TKSELKIEGD
-418 KPYYILVLIVEIPGE
+418 KPYYILVLIVDIPGE
-433 LEDPNIIPNIE
+433 LEDPNIIPKVDTHID
-444 INNGF
+444 F
-449 VFFKL
+449 VFKL
-454 EGSRKTNKKETEIN
+454 EGSRKINKKETEIN
-468 SNRYDCYYSSIKEGL
+468 PNRYDCYYSSIKEGL

-491 PENIMLPLTEPI
+491 PENIYLDSTDPI

-509 GLLTYYYIGCKPED
+509 GLLTYYYIGIKSED
-523 ETEEIDLD
+523 DIQEN

>member
-1 MKKRFDS
+1 
-8 FKMSEENKEKQKSL
+8 MSEENKEKQKSL

-39 LKKKEQGDYGWDILS
+39 LKKKEQGDYGWDILY

-60 DTRTKEELV
+60 DKRTKEELV

-92 IPSGFGIKTEGI
+92 VPSGFSIKTEGI

-115 GKGMVIIDSAGFET
+115 GKGIVIIDSAGFET

-173 AYSDIII
+173 EYSDIII

-222 DYIDNVLKKSLTFQI
+222 DYIENVLKKSLTFKI
-237 DEIKMTNLDQNK
+237 DERTMTSLDENK
-249 NVDDT
+249 KVDST

-261 HEQYTDNNDNNKKLY
+261 HEQYTDNNDNNKLY
-276 TIEHLIMAKEGT
+276 KIEHLIMAKEGT

-298 ISFLATNTTTTT
+298 INFLSTSITTTTTT
-310 KLKKYPVIATIKKY
+310 KLYKYPVKTTIKNY
-324 LHNMSNDIFESSI
+324 LYKMSCDFFESSI
-337 PQKNIIDGEVTIDN
+337 KPENIIVGEVTIDN

-356 LYIDGYNK
+356 LYIDGYNR

-371 NIDSLGFKSFLGR
+371 NFDSFGFKSFLG
-384 IYRIYQPS
+384 RIYQPS

-400 VDKLPIKK
+400 VDQLPIKK
-408 TKSELQIEGD
+408 TKSELKIEGD

-433 LEDPNIIPNIE
+433 LEDPNIIPRVDT
-444 INNGF
+444 GTYF
-449 VFFKL
+449 VFKL
-454 EGSRKTNKKETEIN
+454 EGSRKINKKETEIN
-468 SNRYDCYYSSIKEGL
+468 PNRYDCYYSSIKEGL

-491 PENIMLPLTEPI
+491 PENIYLQSRVPI
-503 FKNYEN
+503 FNNYEN
-509 GLLTYYYIGCKPED
+509 GLLTYYYIGTEG
-523 ETEEIDLD
+523 ETEEIELD

>member
-39 LKKKEQGDYGWDILS
+39 LKKKEQGDYGCDILY

-60 DTRTKEELV
+60 DKRTKEELV

-92 IPSGFGIKTEGI
+92 VPSGFGIKTEGI

-115 GKGMVIIDSAGFET
+115 GKGIVIIDSAGFET
-129 PLLESFDCK
+129 PLLESFDCN
-138 LDSLSNLD
+138 LDNLSNLD

-173 AYSDIII
+173 EYSDIII

-192 LLLRIKREN
+192 LLLRMKREN
-201 TKKTIFIVHNLLNLE
+201 TKKKIFIVHNLLNLE

-237 DEIKMTNLDQNK
+237 DERRMTNLEENK
-249 NVDDT
+249 KVDDT

-261 HEQYTDNNDNNKKLY
+261 HEEFPDNNDNTKLN

-298 ISFLATNTTTTT
+298 INFLSTSTTTTTTT
-310 KLKKYPVIATIKKY
+310 KLRKYPVKRTIKDH
-324 LHNMSNDIFESSI
+324 LCRMSSDFFESSI
-337 PQKNIIDGEVTIDN
+337 PQDNIKIGEVTIDN

-356 LYIDGYNK
+356 LYIDGYSK

-371 NIDSLGFKSFLGR
+371 NIDSLGFSSFLGR
-384 IYRIYQPS
+384 SYQPS

-400 VDKLPIKK
+400 VDKLPFKK

-418 KPYYILVLIVEIPGE
+418 KPYYILVLIVDISGE
-433 LEDPNIIPNIE
+433 LEDPNIIPRVD
-444 INNGF
+444 INSYF
-449 VFFKL
+449 VFKL
-454 EGSRKTNKKETEIN
+454 EGSRKINKKETEIN
-468 SNRYDCYYSSIKEGL
+468 PNRNDCYYSSIKDGL

-491 PENIMLPLTEPI
+491 PENMSLPSKVPI

-509 GLLTYYYIGCKPED
+509 GLLTYYYIGSKSEG

>member
-1 MKKRFDS
+1 MQKRFES
-8 FKMSEENKEKQKSL
+8 FKMSEENKEKQKSIQL
-22 PVTDFYDL
+22 TDFYDL

-39 LKKKEQGDYGWDILS
+39 LKKKEQGDYGCDILY

-60 DTRTKEELV
+60 DKRTKEELV

-92 IPSGFGIKTEGI
+92 VPSGFSIKTEGI

-115 GKGMVIIDSAGFET
+115 GKGMVIIDSAGFEI

-173 AYSDIII
+173 EYSDIII

-192 LLLRIKREN
+192 LLLRMKREN
-201 TKKTIFIVHNLLNLE
+201 TKKKILIVHNLLNLE

-237 DEIKMTNLDQNK
+237 DERSMTDYDENIK
-249 NVDDT
+249 VDST

-261 HEQYTDNNDNNKKLY
+261 HEQYTDYNDHNMLY

-298 ISFLATNTTTTT
+298 INFLFAWTTCTT
-310 KLKKYPVIATIKKY
+310 KLKKYPVKDTIKNY
-324 LHNMSNDIFESSI
+324 LYKMSSDFFESSI
-337 PQKNIIDGEVTIDN
+337 KPENIIVGEVTIDN

-356 LYIDGYNK
+356 LYIDGYNT
-364 DIILKSI
+364 DIR
-371 NIDSLGFKSFLGR
+371 FKS
-384 IYRIYQPS
+384 RIYQPS
-392 YCLYIVDN
+392 YCIYIVDN

-408 TKSELQIEGD
+408 TKSELKIEGD
-418 KPYYILVLIVEIPGE
+418 KPYYILVLVVEIPGE
-433 LEDPNIIPNIE
+433 LEDPNIEPNIE
-444 INNGF
+444 INNGL

-491 PENIMLPLTEPI
+491 PENIYLPSTVPI

-509 GLLTYYYIGCKPED
+509 GLLTYYYIGRQSEG
-523 ETEEIDLD
+523 ETEEIELD

>member
-1 MKKRFDS
+1 
-8 FKMSEENKEKQKSL
+8 MSEENKEKQKSL

-30 VIKIDSFRN
+30 VIRIDSFRN
-39 LKKKEQGDYGWDILS
+39 LKKKEQGDYGWDILC

-60 DTRTKEELV
+60 DQRTKEELV

-92 IPSGFGIKTEGI
+92 VPSGFGIKTEGI

-115 GKGMVIIDSAGFET
+115 GNGIVIIDSAGFET

-173 AYSDIII
+173 EHSDIII

-192 LLLRIKREN
+192 LLLRMKREN
-201 TKKTIFIVHNLLNLE
+201 TKKKIFIVHNLLNLE

-237 DEIKMTNLDQNK
+237 DERRMTNLEENK
-249 NVDDT
+249 KVDDT

-261 HEQYTDNNDNNKKLY
+261 HEEFPDNNDNTKLN

-298 ISFLATNTTTTT
+298 INFLSTNTTTTT
-310 KLKKYPVIATIKKY
+310 KLSKYPVKTTIKNY
-324 LHNMSNDIFESSI
+324 LYKMSNNFFESSI
-337 PQKNIIDGEVTIDN
+337 DKKSNIIEGEVTIDN

-356 LYIDGYNK
+356 IYIDGYTK

-371 NIDSLGFKSFLGR
+371 NIDSLGFSSFLG
-384 IYRIYQPS
+384 RIYQPS

-408 TKSELQIEGD
+408 TTSELQIDGD
-418 KPYYILVLIVEIPGE
+418 KPYYILVIIVEIPGE
-433 LEDPNIIPNIE
+433 LEDPNIMPKVDTNID
-444 INNGF
+444 F
-449 VFFKL
+449 VFKL
-454 EGSRKTNKKETEIN
+454 EGSRKINKKETEIN
-468 SNRYDCYYSSIKEGL
+468 PNRNDCYYSSIKDGL

-491 PENIMLPLTEPI
+491 PENMSLPSKVPI

-509 GLLTYYYIGCKPED
+509 GLLTYYYIGGKSEG